1 MILCQMSHFEAGLLY
16 LYEKSKMFK
25 PILNHF
31 IEIND
36 GIKVLETCERYG
48 KEDPNLWV
56 DALWYFSKTDD
67 SEKTIQ
73 VLNGL
78 FFSLTIN
85 SFNYNVLNFAEIER
99 KRLLPPIMIIEI
111 LARSETATLAVIKDY
126 LIRWLTRENERIVE
140 NEKLINQFKD
150 DTEKMR
156 QLIDEMKTNFKVFQ
170 ATKCSG
176 CNHQLELPS
185 VHFLCGHSYHQ
196 HCFESYNAESDS
208 DCPLCLPENR
218 SVLEFD

>member
-16 LYEKSKMFK
+16 LFEKSKMFK

-31 IEIND
+31 IAIND

-48 KEDPNLWV
+48 EEDPNLWV

-73 VLNGL
+73 VLSGLLL
-78 FFSLTIN
+78 FFN
-85 SFNYNVLNFAEIER
+85 FKRFYYYLNFSEIER
-99 KRLLPPIMIIEI
+99 KRLLPPIVI
-111 LARSETATLAVIKDY
+111 IKDY

-196 HCFESYNAESDS
+196 QCFESYNAESDS

-218 SVLEFD
+218 FVFVFEFQMK